1 MKKNRHGPFF
11 YLLYFF
17 YVVYFFCTQIDW
29 KFYMPINAKK
39 SIEKL
44 KSEIL
49 KCQKCRGLASLRKT
63 AVPGTGSPKANIIIV
78 SDFPH
83 EDGAEK
89 KGIPFTGDE
98 SGQFIRGIIKEVEL
112 SLDRD
117 TYLTYLVKCTPRKS
131 KSGAS
136 ADKAGGEEKPSAVH
150 IKNCIPYL
158 IQEISISTPHIIV
171 SLGLDVSNT
180 LLKNFFSIDK
190 KFKSMEKI
198 HMRVFENPSFKLVPF
213 FSPHDV
219 KVAKI
224 ISEEKYIEDFKSLS
238 KLLKMV

>member
-1 MKKNRHGPFF
+1 
-11 YLLYFF
+11 
-17 YVVYFFCTQIDW
+17 
-29 KFYMPINAKK
+29 MPINAKE
-39 SIEKL
+39 SVEKL

-49 KCQKCRGLASLRKT
+49 TCQKCTDMAALRKT
-63 AVPGTGSPKANIIIV
+63 SVPGTGAPKANIIIV

-83 EDGAEK
+83 ENGAEK
-89 KGIPFTGDE
+89 EGIPFTGDE
-98 SGQFIRGIIKEVEL
+98 SGQFIRDIIEEVEV

-131 KSGAS
+131 KSGNGAS
-136 ADKAGGEEKPSAVH
+136 GASEEEKPSAVH
-150 IKNCIPYL
+150 IENCISYL

-180 LLKNFFSIDK
+180 LLENFFSINK
-190 KFKSMEKI
+190 KFEDMEKI
-198 HMRVFENPSFKLVPF
+198 HMRIFENPSFKLVPF

-219 KVAKI
+219 KAAKI
-224 ISEEKYIEDFKSLS
+224 ISEKKYIEDFKSLS

>member
-1 MKKNRHGPFF
+1 
-11 YLLYFF
+11 
-17 YVVYFFCTQIDW
+17 
-29 KFYMPINAKK
+29 MPINAKE
-39 SIEKL
+39 SVEKL

-49 KCQKCRGLASLRKT
+49 ACQKCADIVALRKT
-63 AVPGTGSPKANIIIV
+63 SVPGTGAPRANIIIV

-83 EDGAEK
+83 ENGAEK
-89 KGIPFTGDE
+89 EGIPFSGDE
-98 SGQFIRGIIKEVEL
+98 SGQFIRDIVEEVEL
-112 SLDRD
+112 SLDTD
-117 TYLTYLVKCTPRKS
+117 TYFTYLVKCTPRKNN
-131 KSGAS
+131 SGDDA
-136 ADKAGGEEKPSAVH
+136 AVTPAEEKPSPAH
-150 IKNCIPYL
+150 IENCIPYL

-180 LLKNFFSIDK
+180 LLENFFSIDK
-190 KFKSMEKI
+190 KFENIEEI

-213 FSPHDV
+213 YSPHDV

>member
-1 MKKNRHGPFF
+1 
-11 YLLYFF
+11 
-17 YVVYFFCTQIDW
+17 
-29 KFYMPINAKK
+29 MPINAKE

-49 KCQKCRGLASLRKT
+49 TCQKCRELASLRKT
-63 AVPGTGSPKANIIIV
+63 AVPGTGSPKANIIMV

-83 EDGAEK
+83 GDGAEK

-98 SGQFIRGIIKEVEL
+98 SGQFIRDMIKEVEL

-117 TYLTYLVKCTPRKS
+117 VYLTYLVKCTPRKS
-131 KSGAS
+131 KSGENTS
-136 ADKAGGEEKPSAVH
+136 KAAGEEKPSAAH
-150 IKNCIPYL
+150 IKNCISYL

-180 LLKNFFSIDK
+180 LLENFFSIDK
-190 KFKSMEKI
+190 KFKNMGKI

-219 KVAKI
+219 KVAKV